1 LIYSVPFG
9 ISLRFGRSRLW
20 SPSRLGRAHSR
31 LTFAGRAACRFRGQE
46 PPTASFTTSRQWQV
60 ALEHSDA
67 RCAASAKWTRLSGCL
82 DDARWKVP
90 FPATQCRP
98 IKQPTRA
105 VTCCRIWEAQPK
117 GALQWLAGLDDALV
131 AGIILPICAK
141 KTAEG
146 RRASYDRACRVSS
159 GDGAWAVGAGRLRH
173 SWTRQPAQSQA
184 QVEVH
189 WPKQQ
194 LHSGSVGRAPACA
207 SGSLNSAQCET
218 PSVHTKLDFS
228 TTPNRPAPSRFGET
242 RLQIST

>member
-1 LIYSVPFG
+1 LSIPTLDVQPV
-9 ISLRFGRSRLW
+9 RSGLG
-20 SPSRLGRAHSR
+20 SP
-31 LTFAGRAACRFRGQE
+31 
-46 PPTASFTTSRQWQV
+46 V
-60 ALEHSDA
+60 AWMMRD
-67 RCAASAKWTRLSGCL
+67 
-82 DDARWKVP
+82 VP

-207 SGSLNSAQCET
+207 SGSLNSAHCET